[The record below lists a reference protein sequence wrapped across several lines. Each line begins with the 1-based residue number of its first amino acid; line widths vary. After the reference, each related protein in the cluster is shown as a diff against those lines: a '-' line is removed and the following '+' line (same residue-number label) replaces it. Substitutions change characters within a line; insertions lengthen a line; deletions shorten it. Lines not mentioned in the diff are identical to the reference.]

1 MPPAAAAQLAAS
13 AAAAAGQR
21 RRGPGAGGQVAQASR
36 RGLAPPGGLTE
47 GRRARAASALPRAGG
62 ESSSLAQ
69 KAMQTGASTIFREGG
84 VAAGVTVPF
93 VCPERGR
100 LSTSPARGS
109 RGPAWAGD
117 PRGRERPD
125 PGQTSGSW
133 CQAPRHLCSASLGA
147 GTEAWA
153 RAGRAPAPTLLVS
166 ACSQAGCGPPGRVR
180 SGPGAFRPQ
189 RVESST
195 TCRRSPASGQ
205 ALEVPSDG
213 GWPKHLRARLQLH
226 LYPHSPTP
234 VPASTLTH
242 TPAPTPALLYPH
254 LSVCLSCTASHSLTG
269 WV

>member
-13 AAAAAGQR
+13 AAAAAGQH
-21 RRGPGAGGQVAQASR
+21 RRGPGAGGQVARALR

-47 GRRARAASALPRAGG
+47 GRRARAASAHPRAGG

-100 LSTSPARGS
+100 LSASPARGS

-133 CQAPRHLCSASLGA
+133 CQPLATCAPR
-147 GTEAWA
+147 AWVQGPRRGPELA
-153 RAGRAPAPTLLVS
+153 APPRPLSWCPHAHRRAAVP
-166 ACSQAGCGPPGRVR
+166 QAVCDR
-180 SGPGAFRPQ
+180 
-189 RVESST
+189 
-195 TCRRSPASGQ
+195 GQ
-205 ALEVPSDG
+205 VPSALSGLSHPPHAG
-213 GWPKHLRARLQLH
+213 GHQPQARPWRCPAKGGGQSTYVRVYSCTCIHTRPH
-226 LYPHSPTP
+226 LYLRPHSHTRLLPP
-234 VPASTLTH
+234 PRFSTLI
-242 TPAPTPALLYPH
+242 
-254 LSVCLSCTASHSLTG
+254 
-269 WV
+269 